1 MKQFMKN
8 PCMHPY
14 CKNQDCKKCFF
25 YKPMFFNIRVPKIIG
40 NWLFKLEDKLMR
52 Y

>member
-1 MKQFMKN
+1 MKHFMSN
-8 PCMHPY
+8 SCMHPY
-14 CKNQDCKKCFF
+14 CKEEDCKKCFF

-40 NWLFKLEDKLMR
+40 DILFKLEEKLMR